1 MNACDYMTKYTKEY
15 GKNNSVLIQNMILLM
30 IVICFETFLSG
41 SEQSDCSD
49 DDNVNT
55 GSDTD
60 KGRG

>member
-1 MNACDYMTKYTKEY
+1 MTKYTKEY